1 MRNAPQV
8 LVVGAGPTGLVTA
21 IELRRRHI
29 DCRIIERRSGPSH
42 TSRAITVHAHDGNSG
57 RDGDCRTL
65 LAR

>member
-1 MRNAPQV
+1 MANSTPQV

-42 TSRAITVHAHDGNSG
+42 TSRARDHAPSDRAEFFQFHFD
-57 RDGDCRTL
+57 
-65 LAR
+65 